1 MIRRDGLS
9 LRSAAPPSGIDR
21 LFCQTRFFAHRPF
34 CPKPHRRPGPAQTA
48 ARRKSDFVHI
58 MFPSVRQAFFCAVS
72 VRVPA
77 WEFLC
82 ERGRAAPPPLFSLCP
97 AFAEES
103 SEERLSCLSSVLPWF
118 LVPERSEGD
127 GGAVPNNGPAR
138 RFARS
143 ISRLSVGGRI
153 SAGSTPAIP
162 SPTPP
167 APAGRCSVIVASPSA
182 AARPRRSVHPRPPA
196 ARYGGEAPGPGRR
209 GYREGTRDRS
219 LPPVQSFETGVS
231 RRAFRDG
238 RFETGVSRAFR
249 DGRRDGRLETAL
261 RASSG

>member
-1 MIRRDGLS
+1 MTFPDTRGSRDDRPNPDRHPDRPVEPALS
-9 LRSAAPPSGIDR
+9 LSKG
-21 LFCQTRFFAHRPF
+21 
-34 CPKPHRRPGPAQTA
+34 
-48 ARRKSDFVHI
+48 V
-58 MFPSVRQAFFCAVS
+58 
-72 VRVPA
+72 
-77 WEFLC
+77 
-82 ERGRAAPPPLFSLCP
+82 
-97 AFAEES
+97 
-103 SEERLSCLSSVLPWF
+103 ERLSCLSSVLPWF

-238 RFETGVSRAFR
+238 ASRLLNVLLRMKGYVWRFNFFSFIL
-249 DGRRDGRLETAL
+249 RRG
-261 RASSG
+261 